1 MPEFDMF
8 GDEIRGNST
17 NTNEDITISEPKS
30 MKFCL
35 GHDDIENHL
44 LELYNKGKLPH
55 AIIFSGPYGVGK
67 STMAFRIAKF
77 LLNEENA
84 KESAGLFGEE
94 TTSPATSF
102 DIASDSKTASL
113 VASGGHPDLLTI
125 QRAIDEKKG
134 IKKSTIEVDAIRKVN
149 PFMRL
154 TASEGGWRIVVIDD
168 ADKMGRSSQNAILK
182 ILEEPPEKSLII
194 LVCHNIGNI
203 ISTIRSRCRIINF
216 PKLEDKIVK
225 QLLSAEFS
233 NDDLSEKEIDVI
245 VGLSDGSIGNAIDF
259 ADSKSVDYIIKL
271 SELMENPEKMD
282 KVAIYNYAE
291 NIGNPAQS
299 RSYDIF
305 KKISIWLLENFIKI
319 KVTGIYNLST
329 PFKSD
334 IYAPLIDKYPLHE
347 WINLHDKAKEHF
359 EKFDMAYL
367 DKKQAVLQFF
377 WLYSDINK
385 QGA

>member
-8 GDEIRGNST
+8 GDKIEENTT
-17 NTNEDITISEPKS
+17 NTDEDFVISNPKS

-44 LELYNKGKLPH
+44 LELHNKGKLPH

-77 LLNEENA
+77 LLNEENN
-84 KESAGLFGEE
+84 KENAGLFGEE
-94 TTSPATSF
+94 TNIPATNF
-102 DIASDSKTASL
+102 NIPPDSKAATL

-125 QRAIDEKKG
+125 QREFDEKKG
-134 IKKSTIEVDAIRKVN
+134 TKEPTIKVEEVRKIN

-154 TASEGGWRIVVIDD
+154 TASEGGWRIVIIDD

-216 PKLEDKIVK
+216 PKLEDKIIK
-225 QLLSAEFS
+225 QLLNAEFS
-233 NDDLSEKEIDVI
+233 NGDLSEKDIDVI

-271 SELMENPEKMD
+271 SKLIENPEKMD
-282 KVAIYNYAE
+282 KIAIYNYAE
-291 NIGNPAQS
+291 NIGGSTQL

-305 KKISIWLLENFIKI
+305 KKTSILLLENFIKI

-329 PFKSD
+329 PFTSD

-347 WINLHDKAKEHF
+347 WINLHDNAKEHF
-359 EKFDMAYL
+359 EKFDKANL
-367 DKKQAVLQFF
+367 DKKQAILEFF
-377 WLYSDINK
+377 WLYSNINK
-385 QGA
+385 QSA